1 VHPTSRRSLA
11 LLAAGAAAIA
21 GVAGGVTASAAP
33 GTPSKNPNSDATVT
47 TGVDSTSAVVG
58 LSLAPLATDPKIA
71 PAKGKK
77 VDFDSSAAKSERAKL
92 VAQRNTFKQWLKSN
106 APGAQVTGEYDVAVN
121 AVAVRLNGTALSVLR
136 NGPGVTSVGYQ
147 ATYAPTADD
156 PDLSLVNGK
165 QGWAAATPT
174 AADATAGTG
183 IKVGI
188 VDTGIDVTHP
198 CFDDAGFPR
207 TDQLGNRAYTNNK
220 VIVAKVFANKA
231 ASLGYDAKAVQD
243 HGTHVAGTVACDADT
258 KAGIDGADIP
268 YAVSGVAPGAQ
279 LGSYN
284 VFPGDIE
291 DARSEDILN
300 ALDAAALDGM
310 DVINMSLGGDT
321 KGVQDLLTNAVDNLD
336 RAGIV
341 VAVSAGN
348 DGPGHGTIGSPGSAE
363 RALTAGA
370 ASVGHYLA
378 VPVTSATAPTLYTN
392 GDGDFPVT
400 KDVSGTL
407 VAATLASGETTPNA
421 GIGIGCTE
429 GSIPDTAKGNVVLV
443 SRGTCAFALKVAN
456 AQKKGAVAVLVVNSG
471 PGDPIAMAGD
481 PALPVVPAVMAS
493 QDHVAT
499 VKNLLGQQ
507 VTLHAQKEYFY
518 SGNNDIM
525 GDFSSQGPTDVD
537 YRVKPD
543 LVAPG
548 VNVLSSIPSSFC
560 DAKTNA
566 NGCWAFFNGT
576 SMASPHLAGT
586 AAVVRAAHPGWSA
599 DQVRSAITNTA
610 QQGSLFSYKAIR
622 TTETDPLV
630 TGAGLDDVLAS
641 VGAKVALSSVST
653 SFGAVPSG
661 SGQKLTRSLT
671 FTQLTDTPVSQPLNI
686 VGPDKDAFSVSS
698 PTLSLAHQGD
708 TQTVT
713 VTFTSP
719 KGGAA
724 GDRAA
729 TLLVGTETASV
740 AHSVLYAFVK

>member
-1 VHPTSRRSLA
+1 MHPTSRRSLA
-11 LLAAGAAAIA
+11 LLAAGAAAVA
-21 GVAGGVTASAAP
+21 GIAGGVTASAAP
-33 GTPSKNPNSDATVT
+33 GTSSKNPNSDATVT

-58 LSLAPLATDPKIA
+58 LSLAPLATDPKVA

-77 VDFDSSAAKSERAKL
+77 VDFNSSAAKSERAKL

-106 APGAQVTGEYDVAVN
+106 APKAQVTGQYDVAVN
-121 AVAVRLNGTALSVLR
+121 AVAVRLNGTALSALR
-136 NGPGVTSVGYQ
+136 GGPGVTSVGYQ

-156 PDLSLVNGK
+156 PDLSLINGK
-165 QGWAAATPT
+165 EGWAAATPT
-174 AADATAGTG
+174 TDDATAGAG

-198 CFDDAGFPR
+198 CFKDAGFPR
-207 TDQLGNRAYTNNK
+207 TSQQGNPAYTNNK

-258 KAGIDGADIP
+258 KASIDGAEIP
-268 YAVSGVAPGAQ
+268 YAVSGVAPRAQ

-378 VPVTSATAPTLYTN
+378 VPVTSGTSKLYTN
-392 GDGDFPVT
+392 GDGDFPVA

-407 VAATLASGETTPNA
+407 VAATLAEGETTPND

-429 GSIPDTAKGNVVLV
+429 GSIPAAATGNVVLI
-443 SRGTCAFALKVAN
+443 SRGTCPFALKVAN
-456 AQKKGAVAVLVVNSG
+456 AQKKGAAAVLLVNSG

-481 PALPVVPAVMAS
+481 PTLPVAPAVMAS
-493 QDHVAT
+493 QDDVKT
-499 VKNLLGQQ
+499 VTGLVGQQ

-518 SGNNDIM
+518 STNNDIM

-560 DAKTNA
+560 DQQANP

-586 AAVVRAAHPGWSA
+586 AAVVRAAHPDWTA

-610 QQGSLFSYKAIR
+610 QQHKLFNYKAIR
-622 TTETDPLV
+622 SEEKDPLV

-641 VGAKVALSSVST
+641 VDAKVALSSVST

-661 SGQKLTRSLT
+661 SGQKLTRTLT
-671 FTQLTDTPVSQPLNI
+671 LTNIGTGPVSGALT
-686 VGPDKDAFSVSS
+686 VDGPDKGLFTVSA
-698 PTLSLAHQGD
+698 PTVDLPKPGD

-713 VTFTSP
+713 ITFTSP
-719 KGGAA
+719 KTGGK
-724 GDRAA
+724 GDRSA
-729 TLLVGTETASV
+729 TLDVAGV
-740 AHSVLYAFVK
+740 AHSVLYTFLR

>member
-1 VHPTSRRSLA
+1 MHPTRRRSLA
-11 LLAAGAAAIA
+11 LLAAGAAALA

-33 GTPSKNPNSDATVT
+33 GTSSKNPNSDSTVT

-77 VDFDSSAAKSERAKL
+77 VDFSSSAAKSERAKL
-92 VAQRNTFKQWLKSN
+92 VAQRNAFKQWLKSN
-106 APGAQVTGEYDVAVN
+106 APKAQVTGEYDVAVN
-121 AVAVRLNGTALSVLR
+121 AVAVRLNGTALSALR

-156 PDLSLVNGK
+156 PDLSLVNAK
-165 QGWAAATPT
+165 QGWSAATP
-174 AADATAGTG
+174 ATADETAGAG

-198 CFDDAGFPR
+198 CFKDAGFPK
-207 TDQLGNRAYTNNK
+207 TSQQGNPTYTNNK

-243 HGTHVAGTVACDADT
+243 HGTHVAGTVACDANT
-258 KAGIDGADIP
+258 KAGIDGAAIP
-268 YAVSGVAPGAQ
+268 YTPSGVAPGAQ

-321 KGVQDLLTNAVDNLD
+321 KGVQDLLTHAVDNLD
-336 RAGIV
+336 QAGIV

-378 VPVTSATAPTLYTN
+378 VPVTGGGRSVSTN
-392 GDGDFPVT
+392 GDGDFPVSG
-400 KDVSGTL
+400 DVTGQL
-407 VAATLASGETTPNA
+407 VASTVQTGDTTPNP
-421 GIGIGCTE
+421 GIGIGCTDA
-429 GSIPDTAKGNVVLV
+429 SIPEATGKVVLV
-443 SRGTCAFALKVAN
+443 SRGTCAFAVKVDN
-456 AQKKGAVAVLVVNSG
+456 AQRKGAAGVVVVNSG
-471 PGDPIAMAGD
+471 PGDPVAMAGD
-481 PALPVVPAVMAS
+481 PALKSLPAVMAA
-493 QDHVAT
+493 QEDAA
-499 VKNLLGQQ
+499 NLAALVTQQ
-507 VTLHAQKEYFY
+507 VTLHAQKQYTD
-518 SGNNDIM
+518 SNNDVIM
-525 GDFSSQGPTDVD
+525 GDFSSQGPTDVG

-560 DAKTNA
+560 DAKTNPG
-566 NGCWAFFNGT
+566 GCWAFFNGT

-586 AAVVRAAHPGWSA
+586 AAVVRAAHPGWTA
-599 DQVRSAITNTA
+599 EQVRSAITNTA
-610 QQGSLFSYKAIR
+610 QQDGLLNFKSIR
-622 TTETDPLV
+622 TKEADPLV
-630 TGAGLDDVLAS
+630 TGAGLDDVAAALD
-641 VGAKVALSSVST
+641 AKVALSSVST

-661 SGQKLTRSLT
+661 SAQTLTRTLT
-671 FTQLTDTPVSQPLNI
+671 LTNIGTGPVTGALSI
-686 VGPDKDAFSVSS
+686 VGPDKSLFSVSA
-698 PTLSLAHQGD
+698 PTVSLPRTGD

-713 VTFTSP
+713 ITFSSP
-719 KGGAA
+719 RSGGQ
-724 GDRAA
+724 GHRSA
-729 TLLVGTETASV
+729 TLDVAGV
-740 AHSVLYAFVK
+740 AHSVLYTFLK